1 MSIIGCFI
9 RFLLRW
15 NGEWYRIIAQSEI
28 AGGVFVSCKITVL
41 LENIAP
47 EGLEAEHGLSLFV
60 ETPETTFIFDCGQTG
75 MAWRN
80 AERLGVRLS
89 SAQFVVISHSH
100 YDHAKGFPS
109 LLGYMKPEVL
119 YTGPGFW
126 QEKYTYDKT
135 SGQYLYKG
143 GGFNASDLAN
153 WGIGHRVCEGILAV
167 DSTARLMTGFERR
180 SPFEKI
186 PQKFRRGE
194 MKEPDPFDD
203 EVCLLLKE
211 GYGLVLVVG
220 CSHRGILNIVFAVQE
235 QTGLPVRRI
244 IGGIHLDGASRERIE
259 RTLQELNRLGIRE
272 LDLCHCSGNVVPR
285 TISTG
290 SVIELA

>member
-1 MSIIGCFI
+1 M
-9 RFLLRW
+9 
-15 NGEWYRIIAQSEI
+15 
-28 AGGVFVSCKITVL
+28 SCKITVL
-41 LENIAP
+41 LENVAP
-47 EGLEAEHGLSLFV
+47 PGLEAEHGLSLFV
-60 ETPETTFIFDCGQTG
+60 ETPESTFIFDCGQTG

-80 AERLGVRLS
+80 AARLGVRLL

-100 YDHAKGFPS
+100 YDHAQGFPS
-109 LLGYMKPEVL
+109 LLKYMKPEAL

-126 QEKYTYDKT
+126 QEKYSYDRG

-143 GGFNASDLAN
+143 GGFNAPDLAD
-153 WGIGHRVCEGILAV
+153 WGVAHRVCEGLLTL
-167 DSTARLMTGFERR
+167 DNTARLMTGFDKR

-186 PQKFRRGE
+186 PSKFRRGE

-211 GYGLVLVVG
+211 GDGLALVVG

-235 QTGLPVRRI
+235 QTDLPVRRI
-244 IGGIHLDGASRERIE
+244 IGGVHLEGASRERTE
-259 RTLQELNRLGIRE
+259 KTLQELNRLGIQK
-272 LDLCHCSGNVVPR
+272 LDLCHCSGNAVKR